1 MDLSNRMVQS
11 FCRVLKKSGLVN
23 NNAGDEE
30 IDSNPFINTVTHFT
44 VRRNTRDGQPDGMV
58 LTAIASIKLPIPPQT
73 VFHFLSDEEKRQEV
87 LNKIFRYINSVF
99 ILIIRITYRI

>member
-30 IDSNPFINTVTHFT
+30 IDSNPTVTHFT

-99 ILIIRITYRI
+99 ILIIRITDRI